1 MDKQGYI
8 DFNLMLSPD
17 KSGKADSYAR
27 AITILEEVLKFQ
39 YVINLNGQSL
49 YEISDI
55 GTIEA
60 LEDLVKVEVKKMKNN
75 EKSILDYVRP
85 NQRSYPL
92 KNFCSAALRSL
103 KDYIQ
108 YEHDVNSADAIV
120 AREHNPQDISKCLI
134 KHFDLTKE
142 GSDVMSL
149 TKHRKGQNYFR
160 RMVLTNYGGR
170 CALTG
175 IDITQLLLASH
186 IIPWTDN
193 KKERLNPCNGICLSA
208 LYDRAFDQGLIGFDS
223 NYHTILSTR
232 IKENEGKDYYEKYF
246 KPISGRKLTMPS
258 IYKPDTKF
266 LEWHMDS
273 IFLR

>member
-1 MDKQGYI
+1 MS
-8 DFNLMLSPD
+8 SPD
-17 KSGKADSYAR
+17 NSGKTDSYVR
-27 AITILEEVLKFQ
+27 AIAILEQVLKHQ
-39 YVINLNGQSL
+39 NVINLNGKSL
-49 YEISDI
+49 YEISNI

-60 LEDLVKVEVKKMKNN
+60 LENLVKEEVKKMKNN
-75 EKSILDYVRP
+75 EKSIFDYGRP

-108 YEHDVNSADAIV
+108 YEHDVKAADAIV

-142 GSDVMSL
+142 GSDVLSL

-175 IDITQLLLASH
+175 IDIPQLLLASH
-186 IIPWTDN
+186 IIPWNDN

-223 NYHTILSTR
+223 NYRTILSTR
-232 IKENEGKDYYEKYF
+232 IKENKGKEYFDKYF
-246 KPISGRKLTMPS
+246 AKIANKELNMPS
-258 IYKPDTKF
+258 VYKPDIRF
-266 LEWHMDS
+266 LEWHMDK